1 MWRYTY
7 VHISGPVFIAINYEG
22 NPQLGKLHKSSR
34 FSSRFSNN
42 WSDIECAEFLST
54 VLIVWPSKT
63 NSKKFTKSI
72 VVCSFLGWT
81 YCFIARPVRSVPGW
95 RHLMA
100 NPICQAAALADGTE
114 YLSKGMSKQC
124 TGHVTTCTLFGC
136 EWCDLFLRISHRFL
150 GMSWAPIGFV
160 QTLAFFV
167 PMGPLMVSRVYGFPM
182 EILVPYLTLRT
193 FQHN

>member
-1 MWRYTY
+1 M
-7 VHISGPVFIAINYEG
+7 
-22 NPQLGKLHKSSR
+22 
-34 FSSRFSNN
+34 
-42 WSDIECAEFLST
+42 IECAEFLST

-114 YLSKGMSKQC
+114 YFSKGMSKQC

-136 EWCDLFLRISHRFL
+136 EWCDLMWFVFADIPQVFGDVLGTNWLCSDARLFCSNGPSDGFAILRISH
-150 GMSWAPIGFV
+150 GNSYTIPDVENIS
-160 QTLAFFV
+160 T
-167 PMGPLMVSRVYGFPM
+167 
-182 EILVPYLTLRT
+182 
-193 FQHN
+193 